1 MPLEKL
7 PQNIE
12 ELKKILLKLEAKLTK
27 MPPSRVQGTL
37 SPRSKLESLISR
49 ISQTILT
56 LQNSRLK
63 IPLSL
68 QREKIQSLL
77 SEVQIQLGQDSE
89 MDEKIQKNYKL
100 FLDYVQNAKDTGYD
114 ISSFFGGNNLMGQ
127 KPQINHRHLPIDTT
141 VPKPNS
147 FAQSINT
154 GANYTECY
162 ARPLDRYKFYHSFRL
177 DVSPEIIQKYLQ
189 EIFEKCKEKGI
200 SLQIK
205 TEDHIYDVC
214 NFYTWHFEELK
225 IILQEF
231 YPKYAKPPYNL
242 FATCER
248 VFQGNISGISP
259 HNIAFAQEPVTILS
273 SNIVKLGRQKTE
285 QELNFEKM
293 KEKYGID
300 SHSGRMINLGKNIA
314 SKTPEPTKENFSQE
328 DFIKSCQEVGIR
340 PDAPYLVAN
349 L

>member
-7 PQNIE
+7 SQRLK
-12 ELKKILLKLEAKLTK
+12 ELKQILLRLQEKLAK

-37 SPRSKLESLISR
+37 SPRNKLETLILQ

-63 IPLSL
+63 ISLSL

-89 MDEKIQKNYKL
+89 MNENIQKNYRL

-114 ISSFFGGNNLMGQ
+114 IASFFGGNNLMGE
-127 KPQINHRHLPIDTT
+127 KPQISYKHLPKDT
-141 VPKPNS
+141 VMPKPNS
-147 FAQSINT
+147 FAQSFQT
-154 GANYTECY
+154 GANYVECY
-162 ARPLDRYKFYHSFRL
+162 SRPLDRYKFYNSFRT
-177 DVSPEIIQKYLQ
+177 DVKSEIMQNYLQ
-189 EIFEKCKEKGI
+189 EVFEKCKEKKI

-225 IILQEF
+225 IILQEL
-231 YPKYAKPPYNL
+231 YPKYAKSPYNL
-242 FATCER
+242 FAPCER

-259 HNIAFAQEPVTILS
+259 HHIAFAQEPVAILS

-314 SKTPEPTKENFSQE
+314 SKISKPTKKFSQE

-340 PDAPYLVAN
+340 PEAPYL
-349 L
+349 LQI